1 LSCSHNFK
9 NETFYLKEIKFIHDS
24 LILILFHLQ
33 NVGIV
38 VQHRKYNLWV
48 YVLLQKDFKGAL
60 MLYFDFKV
68 FKDVNKMT
76 NFKVLFLSIF
86 LSDVLEPLPRGTT
99 YWSFLLYQLLLERWN
114 RILRSLCHFSTHY
127 CICHRQ
133 VSWLPSIISVQFNSS
148 LNSLSIIWIYTYFTD
163 LFVWSQSNFLMDS
176 GSNLTL
182 RERQTDNIV
191 WMITISKSLNYIK

>member
-86 LSDVLEPLPRGTT
+86 CQTFWSLFLVAQLIDLSCYINSYLKDEIEFFVHFVT
-99 YWSFLLYQLLLERWN
+99 FLLTFAFVIARWVGC
-114 RILRSLCHFSTHY
+114 RPSYLCS
-127 CICHRQ
+127 
-133 VSWLPSIISVQFNSS
+133 SIHH
-148 LNSLSIIWIYTYFTD
+148 
-163 LFVWSQSNFLMDS
+163 
-176 GSNLTL
+176 
-182 RERQTDNIV
+182 
-191 WMITISKSLNYIK
+191 